1 MVAFD
6 DWPSA
11 VPLAKYI
18 VTLDHVEPYEPG
30 AFYRRELPFL
40 RAALAMLATLPE
52 IVIVDGHVWLGPDQ
66 PGLGARLLESE
77 PGLRTV
83 VGVAKTRFRDTP
95 ATEVWRG
102 TSKVPLHVDEA
113 GQHVDAARQ
122 VAAMHGPH
130 RIPTMLRLVDRLCR
144 GREAP

>member
-11 VPLAKYI
+11 VPLAKYV
-18 VTLDHVEPYEPG
+18 VTLDHAEPYEP
-30 AFYRRELPFL
+30 
-40 RAALAMLATLPE
+40 
-52 IVIVDGHVWLGPDQ
+52 Q

-95 ATEVWRG
+95 ATEVLRG